1 MISLR
6 CKTCVGGRPGGTLA
20 SPGNNIIVI
29 IITIIITI
37 IIIII
42 IIVITIV
49 ITDKQYHMLTCSSLR
64 KDPPAP

>member
-1 MISLR
+1 MEEIRSRNEIPQSQSLHN
-6 CKTCVGGRPGGTLA
+6 T
-20 SPGNNIIVI
+20 IVI
-29 IITIIITI
+29 IIIIIIIIIT